1 MVTGWWQVHFKN
13 LILFQQKENRRISPK
28 TAGTRINWRFP
39 VSLFQ
44 IRLKTFV
51 CKPTL
56 PCETHTTHR
65 YPHEGKNLTST
76 RDPRPGRF
84 FSSTA
89 KFPRK
94 LYCVALWLCF
104 RWMSNFSFTETYSTL
119 VALSCCLIRIFTTY
133 TNPVQYTAVQTKWLH
148 VTLHFGLVWD
158 ETRTGM
164 FSSAFKS
171 NWNCA

>member
-1 MVTGWWQVHFKN
+1 MVSGWWQVHFKN

-65 YPHEGKNLTST
+65 YPHEGKIWHRPEILDQYDFFLQLQSFQESPTALLCSLMAVFQVDVKFFFHRNLLYIGGFVLLSNT
-76 RDPRPGRF
+76 DVHHLHKPGAIH
-84 FSSTA
+84 SSVDQVTA
-89 KFPRK
+89 C
-94 LYCVALWLCF
+94 Y
-104 RWMSNFSFTETYSTL
+104 
-119 VALSCCLIRIFTTY
+119 TTF
-133 TNPVQYTAVQTKWLH
+133 W
-148 VTLHFGLVWD
+148 FGL
-158 ETRTGM
+158 G
-164 FSSAFKS
+164 
-171 NWNCA
+171 WNKNGHVQLSF